1 MGMDVGVRMVGA
13 SAIGTDAFDDEA
25 DRGGLVT
32 LGQMD
37 IGQGHLFK
45 AEGAMTLLTMEM
57 CVLVVV
63 CRVVVA
69 LAEFITDAFA
79 ASFYDMY

>member
-1 MGMDVGVRMVGA
+1 
-13 SAIGTDAFDDEA
+13 
-25 DRGGLVT
+25 
-32 LGQMD
+32 MD

-69 LAEFITDAFA
+69 LAEFITDALA